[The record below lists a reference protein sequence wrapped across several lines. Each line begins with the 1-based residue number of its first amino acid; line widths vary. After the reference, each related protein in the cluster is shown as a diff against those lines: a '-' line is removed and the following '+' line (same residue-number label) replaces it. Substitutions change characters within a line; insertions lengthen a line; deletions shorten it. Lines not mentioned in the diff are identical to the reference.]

1 MTCLPSKITKKR
13 LAIFTI
19 IVRSDADNAIA
30 LQRLMRL
37 VNVRVSLGRLG
48 QTVVDLGA

>member
-13 LAIFTI
+13 LAIFTKI
-19 IVRSDADNAIA
+19 ARSDADNAIA

-37 VNVRVSLGRLG
+37 VNVSVRLRRLG
-48 QTVVDLGA
+48 QTIVDLGA

>member
-13 LAIFTI
+13 LAIFTK

-37 VNVRVSLGRLG
+37 VHVRVSLGRLG